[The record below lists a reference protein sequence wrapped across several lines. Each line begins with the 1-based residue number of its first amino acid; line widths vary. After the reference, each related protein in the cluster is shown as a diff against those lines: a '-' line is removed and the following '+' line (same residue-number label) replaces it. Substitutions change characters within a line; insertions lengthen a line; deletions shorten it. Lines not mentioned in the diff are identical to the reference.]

1 MKIQQ
6 LFEELESATDFELF
20 RLQLA
25 IQKMLEDPERTKQL
39 KQKIQVGMKVDYFC
53 IDRNHPI
60 PCTILKIG
68 RSRVDV
74 QEDDSQKRW
83 SLPFHHL
90 NLDHIETEII
100 SLNVKGM
107 SKAELSIG
115 CTVGFISNKDNREY
129 IGQISKLNPKR
140 AVVLVQ
146 HSVWNVPYSMLFPV
160 ITSETTEY
168 NQVLLPG

>member
-20 RLQLA
+20 RLQSA

-53 IDRNHPI
+53 IDRNHGV
-60 PCTILKIG
+60 PCSILKIG

-74 QEDDSQKRW
+74 QEDDTQKRW

-90 NLDHIETEII
+90 NLDHIETDIV

-115 CTVGFISNKDNREY
+115 STVGFIDNKDNREY

-146 HSVWNVPYSMLFPV
+146 NSVWDVPYSMLFPV
-160 ITSETTEY
+160 ITSETTEQ

>member
-1 MKIQQ
+1 MQIQQ
-6 LFEELESATDFELF
+6 FFEELESASDFELF
-20 RLQLA
+20 RLQSA

-39 KQKIQVGMKVDYFC
+39 KRKIQVGMKVDYFC
-53 IDRNHPI
+53 IVRNHAI
-60 PCTILKIG
+60 PCSILKIG

-74 QEDDSQKRW
+74 QEDDTQKRW
-83 SLPFHHL
+83 SIPFYHL
-90 NLDHIETEII
+90 NLNHIETEIV
-100 SLNVKGM
+100 SLNIKGM

-146 HSVWNVPYSMLFPV
+146 NTAWNVPYSMLFPV
-160 ITSETTEY
+160 ITTEITEH